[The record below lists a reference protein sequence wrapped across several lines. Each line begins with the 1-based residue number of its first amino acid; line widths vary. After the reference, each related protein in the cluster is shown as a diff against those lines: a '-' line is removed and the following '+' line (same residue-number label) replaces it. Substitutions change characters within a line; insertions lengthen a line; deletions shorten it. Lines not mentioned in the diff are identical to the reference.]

1 VADGST
7 SGPQVSSNIIHR
19 LIKTRKLT
27 PSKIISNRSPEF
39 SGRYDSIPS
48 RSKSTKI
55 FCGIGIFSAKIKTVL
70 KEIPY
75 HLDMEMAMRKFRVV
89 ILSLIIFFLTYNV
102 SLAQNR
108 KAPEWIISE
117 WINGPGVTLG
127 ELKGQVVIVEFFQ
140 LW

>member
-1 VADGST
+1 MCPPGSVA
-7 SGPQVSSNIIHR
+7 
-19 LIKTRKLT
+19 KKE
-27 PSKIISNRSPEF
+27 ISYRV
-39 SGRYDSIPS
+39 
-48 RSKSTKI
+48 
-55 FCGIGIFSAKIKTVL
+55 SAKIKTGL

-75 HLDMEMAMRKFRVV
+75 HLDMEMAMRKFMVV